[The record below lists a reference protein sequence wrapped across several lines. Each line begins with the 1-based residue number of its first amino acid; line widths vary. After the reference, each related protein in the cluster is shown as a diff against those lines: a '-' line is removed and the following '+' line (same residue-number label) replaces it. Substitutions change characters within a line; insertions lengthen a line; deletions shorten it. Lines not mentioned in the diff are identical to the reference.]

1 MAVNRLGTRCRL
13 RRSRRPELLSLSLG
27 SVTVAVALAA
37 GAASAAA
44 DHRAPSTAPARAPA
58 SAARAPSPWPSMR
71 HDRYNTAA
79 GTIPTEYHGDRPWS
93 FATGRGLFI
102 TPVIGGDGTV
112 YFGSADHRFYALA
125 GDGRLR
131 WKFTTGNIIDAAAA
145 LDRSQRTVTIGS
157 GDQNL
162 YQLSTDPRPLSR
174 PRRVIWRY
182 HATLRP
188 AAGQLVDWW
197 EGDVAYGPDGNLYTG
212 NTGGVVYSFTPS
224 GRLRWTFATGN
235 SVWTM
240 PAFGPGGVS
249 YWGSVDRSI
258 YALSPGGQELWSAPT
273 LGFVT
278 SSPAIGSDGT
288 IYVGSFDSELYALNP
303 STGVPK
309 WTFATHDSIYSSPAL
324 ARDSE
329 GATSTIYV
337 ASTDGSV
344 YALSPSGRLLWTYD
358 TGEAIRSSPVLG
370 PGPRGDRHEI
380 LYVGSSD
387 GSLYALDARTGRRR
401 WSFSTVSADPIL
413 RDRHQ
418 LNSSPAL
425 GRTGVYIG
433 SEDGHLLYVPYD
445 YCLHRADRRCDT
457 HPGEPYPAR
466 VSRVYPVTAGG
477 TTERGGSEG
486 PVPSS
491 AEITGR
497 LMVRRGGR
505 TVYASML
512 PAPTAA
518 ALVHT
523 DPRFSFRAQLSGD
536 GRYIFITPTSFL
548 RPGTTYRVR
557 VSGRWGADGR
567 READWTL
574 PGTWTRFGRFS
585 GSFRFRTVP
594 RRGPLPLSAGPA
606 RVSAFELRRLA
617 LPLPA
622 FLPSVN
628 QIGFDSYV
636 LLVGAIRVGRPGAGG
651 AGSIL
656 LFATQARERARGAYQ
671 ADPRGTLVFPLA
683 GTYRA
688 NTLLLSVQRATLT
701 FSFGTV
707 PLAQLDMRFAL
718 GHSLQALP
726 GASMYAEARCD
737 QVPNY
742 GKATFLTG
750 VCNAGGTLAAAG
762 TFITSAYPA
771 GGPAN
776 RRPPGL
782 SVAAV
787 GFKAPTAVTAGAV
800 TVRLALPR
808 GARYPAADHRIGV
821 LLIDGG
827 GRPLGLDYTD
837 QRTSTDRAGNVSSV
851 ELALPAGTT
860 VPPHARVYVLAD
872 VFPLYTRTLP

>member
-1 MAVNRLGTRCRL
+1 MRSSWSKLLWLVLASIAVSG
-13 RRSRRPELLSLSLG
+13 
-27 SVTVAVALAA
+27 
-37 GAASAAA
+37 GAA
-44 DHRAPSTAPARAPA
+44 PAQ
-58 SAARAPSPWPSMR
+58 ARAPSPWPSMR
-71 HDRYNTAA
+71 HDRHNTGA
-79 GTIPTEYHGDRPWS
+79 GTIPADYHGDRPWS

-112 YFGSADHRFYALA
+112 YFGSADHSFYALA
-125 GDGRLR
+125 ADGRLR
-131 WKFTTGNIIDAAAA
+131 WKFTTANIIDAAAA

-157 GDQNL
+157 GDENL

-174 PRRVIWRY
+174 RRRVIWRY
-182 HATLRP
+182 HATLKP

-197 EGDVAYGPDGNLYTG
+197 EGDVAFGPDGNLFTG

-224 GRLRWTFATGN
+224 GRLRWTFRTGN

-240 PAFGPGGVS
+240 PAFGPGAVT

-258 YALSPGGQELWSAPT
+258 YALRPDGQQLWSTPT

-278 SSPAIGSDGT
+278 SSPALGSDGT
-288 IYVGSFDSELYALNP
+288 IYVGSFDSNLYALDP
-303 STGVPK
+303 MTGVPK

-324 ARDSE
+324 GHDSR
-329 GATSTIYV
+329 GATSVIYI

-370 PGPRGDRHEI
+370 PGPGPHGDRHQI

-387 GSLYALDARTGRRR
+387 GSLYALDAQTGRRR
-401 WSFSTVSADPIL
+401 WSFSTVSAGPVL

-425 GRTGVYIG
+425 GRSGVYIG
-433 SEDGHLLYVPYD
+433 SEDGHLWYVPYD

-457 HPGEPYPAR
+457 DPGEPYPAR
-466 VSRVYPVTAGG
+466 LSRVYPVTAGG
-477 TTERGGSEG
+477 TTERSGSEG

-491 AEITGR
+491 AEITAR
-497 LMVRRGGR
+497 LIVRRAGR

-518 ALVHT
+518 ALVHPE
-523 DPRFSFRAQLSGD
+523 PRFSFRAQLSGD
-536 GRYIFITPTSFL
+536 GRYIFITPTSL
-548 RPGTTYRVR
+548 LAPDTSYRVT

-585 GSFRFRTVP
+585 GSFRFRTAP
-594 RRGPLPLSAGPA
+594 RRGRFPLRAGPE
-606 RVSAFELRRLA
+606 RVSVLELRRLA

-636 LLVGAIRVGRPGAGG
+636 LLVGAIRVGSPGPDG
-651 AGSIL
+651 AGSVL
-656 LFATQARERARGAYQ
+656 LWATQARSGAGGSYQ

-688 NTLLLSVQRATLT
+688 NTLLLSVKRATLT

-707 PLAQLDMRFAL
+707 PLAQLDMRFAF
-718 GHSLQALP
+718 GRALQALP

-742 GKATFLTG
+742 GKATLLTG

-762 TFITSAYPA
+762 TFITNAYPA
-771 GGPAN
+771 GGPAA

-782 SVAAV
+782 SVGSV
-787 GFKAPTAVTAGAV
+787 SLQAPTAVTAGAV
-800 TVRLALPR
+800 TVRLALAR

-821 LLIDGG
+821 LLVDRG

-837 QRTSTDRAGNVSSV
+837 QRTSIDRAGNISGVV
-851 ELALPAGTT
+851 LTLPAGTR

-872 VFPLYTRTLP
+872 VFPLYTRRLP